1 MKKNIIPYIAGYK
14 RESVTAQ
21 LLSTR
26 SIKSLITESDQYDII
41 KENSGVGY
49 LGDMAAILLIRLWLQ
64 SIVSSADYGWDY
76 LEYNLFSNKQS
87 LVDNNVLNYYKIER
101 NTTSNFFD
109 KYILNPYIDKL
120 YSEYLRTSQNQ
131 YKFEIS
137 TLLKKFKKK
146 NNFVENTEER
156 QYEKNVGP
164 PYYFIQR

>member
-1 MKKNIIPYIAGYK
+1 MLYFVLLIMHANSDILRDIFDYCHEKNIIPYIAGYK

-109 KYILNPYIDKL
+109 KETVK
-120 YSEYLRTSQNQ
+120 
-131 YKFEIS
+131 
-137 TLLKKFKKK
+137 
-146 NNFVENTEER
+146 
-156 QYEKNVGP
+156 
-164 PYYFIQR
+164 

>member
-1 MKKNIIPYIAGYK
+1 
-14 RESVTAQ
+14 
-21 LLSTR
+21 
-26 SIKSLITESDQYDII
+26 
-41 KENSGVGY
+41 
-49 LGDMAAILLIRLWLQ
+49 MAAILLIRLWLQ

-156 QYEKNVGP
+156 QYEKLLDHLTISYKDKIYSIQEF
-164 PYYFIQR
+164 YYKVLAENQVPLKSIKNFIRSYIR